1 MSENGARR
9 RPRVLSP
16 EAKWEIFLEV
26 TSREVTQA
34 EAARRH
40 SVDVS
45 TVIGIRRTVKDAALA
60 ALAARPGRR
69 AKERNWELEQA
80 QREVG
85 QLTEAVKSQAIEL
98 AAGEKPAGPE
108 RCCAREGPRAGQRA
122 VTTTRCAPVLPHMH
136 LAKTIIDRTGAHD
149 TEPTPPTRAAVDN
162 ARRNGLDT
170 IAATPTSARSRAAAS
185 AAGWAPGSIKPRTPR
200 PGRPRDRAATR
211 PPRLQH
217 HPPPRRHRICRASPS
232 PAPQH

>member
-16 EAKWEIFLEV
+16 ETKWEIFLEV
-26 TSREVTQA
+26 TSREMTQA
-34 EAARRH
+34 DAARKWQ
-40 SVDVS
+40 VDVS

-98 AAGEKPAGPE
+98 ALLRGK
-108 RCCAREGPRAGQRA
+108 
-122 VTTTRCAPVLPHMH
+122 
-136 LAKTIIDRTGAHD
+136 
-149 TEPTPPTRAAVDN
+149 
-162 ARRNGLDT
+162 
-170 IAATPTSARSRAAAS
+170 
-185 AAGWAPGSIKPRTPR
+185 AGWA
-200 PGRPRDRAATR
+200 
-211 PPRLQH
+211 
-217 HPPPRRHRICRASPS
+217 
-232 PAPQH
+232 

>member
-26 TSREVTQA
+26 TSREITQA

-45 TVIGIRRTVKDAALA
+45 TVIGIRRTVKDASLT

-80 QREVG
+80 QREVA

-98 AAGEKPAGPE
+98 ALLRGK
-108 RCCAREGPRAGQRA
+108 
-122 VTTTRCAPVLPHMH
+122 
-136 LAKTIIDRTGAHD
+136 
-149 TEPTPPTRAAVDN
+149 
-162 ARRNGLDT
+162 
-170 IAATPTSARSRAAAS
+170 
-185 AAGWAPGSIKPRTPR
+185 AGWA
-200 PGRPRDRAATR
+200 
-211 PPRLQH
+211 
-217 HPPPRRHRICRASPS
+217 
-232 PAPQH
+232 

>member
-1 MSENGARR
+1 MSENGTRR

-60 ALAARPGRR
+60 ALAVRPGRR

-98 AAGEKPAGPE
+98 ALLRGK
-108 RCCAREGPRAGQRA
+108 
-122 VTTTRCAPVLPHMH
+122 
-136 LAKTIIDRTGAHD
+136 
-149 TEPTPPTRAAVDN
+149 
-162 ARRNGLDT
+162 
-170 IAATPTSARSRAAAS
+170 
-185 AAGWAPGSIKPRTPR
+185 AGWA
-200 PGRPRDRAATR
+200 
-211 PPRLQH
+211 
-217 HPPPRRHRICRASPS
+217 
-232 PAPQH
+232 

>member
-9 RPRVLSP
+9 RRRVLSP

-40 SVDVS
+40 DVDVS

-98 AAGEKPAGPE
+98 ALLRGK
-108 RCCAREGPRAGQRA
+108 
-122 VTTTRCAPVLPHMH
+122 
-136 LAKTIIDRTGAHD
+136 
-149 TEPTPPTRAAVDN
+149 
-162 ARRNGLDT
+162 
-170 IAATPTSARSRAAAS
+170 
-185 AAGWAPGSIKPRTPR
+185 AGWA
-200 PGRPRDRAATR
+200 
-211 PPRLQH
+211 
-217 HPPPRRHRICRASPS
+217 
-232 PAPQH
+232 